1 MRHAPFS
8 PAAYAVIA
16 TALAAALLTSCVT
29 VSGDDAFLLAALG
42 GPAKANA
49 LTDEGI
55 AQYNVRLVQ
64 RAEYEAVKEVRAYFD
79 AALRYD
85 PDNARAKQYLDLVDT
100 YLVTRLKSNVK
111 DADRLLAKK
120 VRTRDEDWLLA
131 VAVQRSVRLDPQNE
145 DVRRLQAETA
155 TLCDALVK
163 EGIAL
168 ERATVDKI
176 TDKTPDDARDR
187 LWIDAH
193 IAAGRVLA
201 LDARNDTALAE
212 QARTRAEIQKA
223 FARRLAGVRAMI
235 DGLKFT
241 ASKAEIVEMSE
252 LSRRSAGLGDEA
264 VRTGTYELN
273 YRWARWL
280 FDQKDYASADVRVK
294 AALAVRRTSDATAL
308 AKRIADAQVTT
319 ATGATFDTALKDV
332 DRLIGAGE
340 LAAAQAR
347 LEALERSTAESAK
360 LAQLD
365 TRRERVRSFLPDLY
379 ARGLAAYREED
390 FAGAIEA
397 LETVVR
403 IDVGY
408 EQAADYLEKARS
420 KQRLLEQY

>member
-1 MRHAPFS
+1 MRHAPLS
-8 PAAYAVIA
+8 SAASAV
-16 TALAAALLTSCVT
+16 LAAAVATLLAACVT
-29 VSGDDAFLLAALG
+29 VSDDDAFLLAALG

-85 PDNARAKQYLDLVDT
+85 PDNTRAKQYLDLVDT
-100 YLVTRLKSNVK
+100 YLVTRLKANVK
-111 DADRLLAKK
+111 DADRLLVKK

-131 VAVQRSVRLDPQNE
+131 VAVQRSERLDPQNE
-145 DVRRLQAETA
+145 DVRRLQTETA
-155 TLCDALVK
+155 TLRDALVK

-168 ERATVDKI
+168 ERATVEKI

-187 LWIDAH
+187 LWIDAYL
-193 IAAGRVLA
+193 ASGRVLA
-201 LDARNDTALAE
+201 LDARNEAALAE
-212 QARTRAEIQKA
+212 QARTRGEIQKA
-223 FARRLAGVRAMI
+223 FTRRLAGVRALL
-235 DGLKFT
+235 DTLKFT
-241 ASKAEIVEMSE
+241 ASKAEIAEMSE

-280 FDQKDYASADVRVK
+280 FDQKEFASADVRVK

-319 ATGATFDTALKDV
+319 ATVATFDTALKDV

-347 LEALERSTAESAK
+347 LEALDRSTAESAK

-365 TRRERVRSFLPDLY
+365 VRRERVRSFLPDLY